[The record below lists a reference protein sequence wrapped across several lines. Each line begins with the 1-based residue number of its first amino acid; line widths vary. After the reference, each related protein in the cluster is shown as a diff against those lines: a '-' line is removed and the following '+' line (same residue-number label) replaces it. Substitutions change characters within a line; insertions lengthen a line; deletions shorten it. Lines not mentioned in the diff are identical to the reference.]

1 MPEKPASPPRMSY
14 VLVTDGFETIR
25 SVVDRL
31 REQTVRGQL
40 ELVLVA
46 PSEEAVATGGGE
58 FEGFGSVRVVPV
70 DAPLALGDARAAGVR
85 AASAPVV
92 FIGETHSFPHDRLAE
107 ALLEAHDGSWAVV
120 VPGFG
125 NVNPD
130 DVLSWAGFLSDYG
143 AWVAELPAGEMDY
156 APIYN
161 ASYRR
166 SVLLE
171 LGDALG
177 SALSQG
183 DEMLIALRE
192 GEHRIY
198 FEPAAR
204 IDHLNL
210 SRPTA
215 YVRERYGSGV
225 LIAGERARRWPWRR
239 RLLYLAGAPLLPAV
253 YLSRV
258 VSGVRTV
265 RRSTRLPLGTSAAV
279 LLGCVAKAAGEM
291 TGYALG
297 PRPAAEPRM
306 AEYELHKAAYV
317 STGAR

>member
-1 MPEKPASPPRMSY
+1 MPEKPSTSRRMSY

-25 SVVDRL
+25 SVVDCL
-31 REQTVRGQL
+31 REQTVRGRL

-46 PSEEAVATGGGE
+46 PSEDAVATGRGE
-58 FEGFGSVRVVPV
+58 FEGFGSVILVPV
-70 DAPLALGDARAAGVR
+70 GASLTLGDARAAGVR

-92 FIGETHSFPHDRLAE
+92 FIGETHSFPHSRLVE
-107 ALLEAHDGSWAVV
+107 TLLEAHEGPWAVV

-130 DVLSWAGFLSDYG
+130 GVLSWAGFLSDYG
-143 AWVAELPAGEMDY
+143 AWVAELPGAEIDY

-177 SALSQG
+177 GALSQG
-183 DEMLIALRE
+183 DGMLTALRE
-192 GEHRIY
+192 GQHRIY

-204 IDHLNL
+204 IDHLNM
-210 SRPTA
+210 SQPTA
-215 YVRERYGSGV
+215 YVRERYGAGV
-225 LIAGERARRWPWRR
+225 LIAGERARRWPWRQ

-253 YLSRV
+253 YVSRV
-258 VSGVRTV
+258 RSGVRMV
-265 RRSTRLPLGTSAAV
+265 RRSARMPLGTSAAV

-306 AEYELHKAAYV
+306 TEYELHKA
-317 STGAR
+317 G